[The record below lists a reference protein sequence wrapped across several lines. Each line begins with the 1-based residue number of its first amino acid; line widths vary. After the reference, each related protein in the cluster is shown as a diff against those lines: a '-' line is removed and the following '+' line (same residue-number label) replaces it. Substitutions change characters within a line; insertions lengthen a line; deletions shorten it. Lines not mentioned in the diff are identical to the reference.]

1 MCDSGETRDP
11 EASRI
16 SSRHSIAHR
25 SHSARHS
32 NAMPPR
38 LSATSFARSI
48 PLRPKPQGQWLA
60 QSARRSS
67 PSQCRPYSDS
77 TTSAANDR
85 SKKVD
90 AKPADHVSEEAA
102 KTAQIMGEEG
112 PDMSRGTPIEEV
124 REAIARDTDGPNN
137 LSDCERRQGRTRK
150 AAKGHE
156 R

>member
-1 MCDSGETRDP
+1 VTLELVHIESLPVTVC
-11 EASRI
+11 
-16 SSRHSIAHR
+16 IAHR
-25 SHSARHS
+25 SHSARHC

-38 LSATSFARSI
+38 LSVTSFARSI

-60 QSARRSS
+60 RSAIRSL

-85 SKKVD
+85 SKEID

-124 REAIARDTDGPNN
+124 RKAIAKDANGPNN

-156 R
+156 G

>member
-1 MCDSGETRDP
+1 VTRRLARGHIESLSVTVSCTD
-11 EASRI
+11 RK
-16 SSRHSIAHR
+16 
-25 SHSARHS
+25 SARHS

-38 LSATSFARSI
+38 LSVISLARSI

-60 QSARRSS
+60 RSAARSS

-77 TTSAANDR
+77 TNSAANDR
-85 SKKVD
+85 SKNID

-124 REAIARDTDGPNN
+124 RKAIARAADGPND
-137 LSDCERRQGRTRK
+137 SPDCQRGQGRTRK
-150 AAKGHE
+150 AAKDHE
-156 R
+156 G